1 MNQTLEIQ
9 ELAIVITAKD
19 YDPSLLNPG
28 FLRYSGIIPE
38 DWELARQ
45 PVVSNRGS
53 QIVFNNGVYIAAQ
66 PNRLM
71 FVEALNNKEDKQNAL
86 IPQLVRK
93 YVEILRTI
101 KYQAI
106 GINLKGY
113 TTRTNTT
120 VESNNYLIDELIQ
133 PGEWLQCGT
142 KPVKTGLNL
151 LFSYDDKQLNLSINE
166 AGLKLPESEQVPVV
180 LYSGNFN
187 YDLSDKKA
195 EDVLPTLNSIIDNWQ
210 QDLEIY
216 TEVVTKLPSN
226 GSEKSVKQKE
236 PVAVA

>member
-142 KPVKTGLNL
+142 KPVKAGLNL

-187 YDLSDKKA
+187 YDLSDKEPEK
-195 EDVLPTLNSIIDNWQ
+195 VLPTLNSIIDNWQ
-210 QDLEIY
+210 QDLAIY

-226 GSEKSVKQKE
+226 GSAKSAKQKE